1 MSMNIQYDSIYP
13 CCSCVTHFMFL
24 TNYQTLSVCVKVV
37 RFPFFLVSEVN
48 LWRYSGW
55 KVDGPAANKP
65 ENWNDLS
72 LSSIPI
78 GLKCPH
84 PWEYSEFGRKSPE
97 AESLAMQESSALAL
111 LIFLQNQGACRGN
124 PSFLAPQVH

>member
-1 MSMNIQYDSIYP
+1 MSMDIQHDSIYP
-13 CCSCVTHFMFL
+13 CCSCVTHIMFL
-24 TNYQTLSVCVKVV
+24 TNNQTLSVRVKVV

-84 PWEYSEFGRKSPE
+84 PWEYSEFERKSS
-97 AESLAMQESSALAL
+97 ARMQESSALAL
-111 LIFLQNQGACRGN
+111 HIFLQNQGACRGN
-124 PSFLAPQVH
+124 PSFLSPQVL

>member
-1 MSMNIQYDSIYP
+1 MSMDIQHDSIYP
-13 CCSCVTHFMFL
+13 CCSCVTHIMFL
-24 TNYQTLSVCVKVV
+24 TDNQTLSVRVKVV

-84 PWEYSEFGRKSPE
+84 PWEYSEFERKSS
-97 AESLAMQESSALAL
+97 ARMQESSALTL
-111 LIFLQNQGACRGN
+111 HIFLQNQRACRDN
-124 PSFLAPQVH
+124 TSFLSPQVF

>member
-1 MSMNIQYDSIYP
+1 MSMDIQHDSIYP
-13 CCSCVTHFMFL
+13 CCSCVTHIMFL
-24 TNYQTLSVCVKVV
+24 TNNQTLSVRVKVV

-84 PWEYSEFGRKSPE
+84 PWEYSEFERKSS
-97 AESLAMQESSALAL
+97 ARMQESSALAL
-111 LIFLQNQGACRGN
+111 HIFLQNQGTCRDN
-124 PSFLAPQVH
+124 KSFLSPQVLQ

>member
-37 RFPFFLVSEVN
+37 CFPFFLVSEVN

-84 PWEYSEFGRKSPE
+84 PWEYSEFERKSS
-97 AESLAMQESSALAL
+97 ARMQESSALAL
-111 LIFLQNQGACRGN
+111 HIFLQNQGACRGN
-124 PSFLAPQVH
+124 PSFLATQVLSWS